1 MASPVHPH
9 LGLNYPLRGCAGY
22 CFSLCNRAY
31 NLGSL
36 RLPSASCYAFINK
49 WTLLI
54 LLTECL

>member
-36 RLPSASCYAFINK
+36 RLPSASCYAFINS
-49 WTLLI
+49 
-54 LLTECL
+54 